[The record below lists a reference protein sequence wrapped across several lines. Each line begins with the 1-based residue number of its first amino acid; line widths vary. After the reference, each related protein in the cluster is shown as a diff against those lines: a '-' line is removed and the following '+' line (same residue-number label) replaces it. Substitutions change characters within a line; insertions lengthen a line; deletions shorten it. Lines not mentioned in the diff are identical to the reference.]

1 EPDDEPVHGEI
12 VRERSARPS
21 VEDGRPD
28 AGGLGRADQALPG
41 LEGVGF
47 EWHGPLPPPGI
58 LRGYDDV
65 GEGFADRIVSMAEKA
80 LDVQSE
86 VDLRDKKAE
95 AFALTVATVGI
106 TFFPW
111 LVVVAAIV
119 LAALGYPVA
128 ALITGAAALVVA
140 GPQIIRAIRKSDDDS

>member
-1 EPDDEPVHGEI
+1 
-12 VRERSARPS
+12 
-21 VEDGRPD
+21 
-28 AGGLGRADQALPG
+28 
-41 LEGVGF
+41 
-47 EWHGPLPPPGI
+47 
-58 LRGYDDV
+58 
-65 GEGFADRIVSMAEKA
+65 MAEKA